1 MVLRNLLEK
10 LLAGQFICQF
20 TNDTA
25 FNHLLTKQGRVQ
37 VNNAMSSLERE
48 LVQLPNDG
56 AFYLS
61 LISPDKKAD
70 QISIRKHFEALR
82 DKIEPVISFLVFVS
96 RAKPEF
102 GILSP
107 GQVVRFSDLLNV
119 ITHTDQHIKQLNK
132 LVTMF
137 PFKTSKQGTEEKLKA
152 VINGMISEGLLV
164 EKNEDGLIYQV
175 TGKLDYIHNVL
186 SFIAENEN
194 IDLESDDV
202 SDDPQSGLAI

>member
-1 MVLRNLLEK
+1 MVLRELLEK
-10 LLAGQFICQF
+10 LLAGEFICQF
-20 TNDTA
+20 TNETA
-25 FNHLLTKQGRVQ
+25 YNHLLTEQGRMS
-37 VNNAMSSLERE
+37 VNNTMAVFERE

-61 LISPDKKAD
+61 LISPDKKSD
-70 QISIRKHFEALR
+70 QVAIRKHFESVR

-107 GQVVRFSDLLNV
+107 GQIVRFSDLLNV

-132 LVTMF
+132 LVTMV

-152 VINGMISEGLLV
+152 VVNGMLGEGLLV

-175 TGKLDYIHNVL
+175 TGKLDYIHNIL

-194 IDLESDDV
+194 IDIDSDNE
-202 SDDPQSGLAI
+202 PQPGLAI